1 MSLTPLL
8 VLEGVSVTRSLPG
21 GERLRA
27 LEDVCWTWNRG
38 ETWAFRGANGSGKS
52 TLLRLIRGELW
63 PDSSGGQRTYFFEG
77 VPKTSPLSVK
87 DRIALISPETQDWY
101 LSSGWALS
109 VRQVV
114 STGFFNELLPHRI
127 LTLEQEVRLLEV
139 AQNLGV
145 DGWLER
151 DVRSLSNGQHR
162 QVLLARA
169 LVGNPLALL
178 LDEFFEGVDSDS
190 SVRLRALMR
199 DLSRRVP
206 TVYTGHRD
214 DGALEFASHELV
226 LERGRV
232 LRSCEV
238 SRVGERGRAGV
249 MGRRTGG
256 EARKVPFSPRRPVG
270 GPARET
276 DSPDRRAGPEGAVLL
291 KTWRSVQDVL
301 KLGQDSGPAREVLK
315 LGQDSAAL
323 SKTWGDGEKRHSVFA
338 VREEGV
344 FLERIPVTSMSTT
357 PLVQLENVTVRRGAK
372 TVLEDIC
379 WTFEAQQN
387 WVLLGHNGA
396 GKSTLAK
403 VIRRELYPLQGG
415 RVRHFGAEGGSSWK
429 LWQRIP
435 LVSSEGN
442 VLHRVSASGL
452 SASGK
457 TLVASGFEG
466 WMGYAPVLEPQQEAK
481 VLEWMDYFEVS
492 HLRERPANQMSAG
505 ELGRCLLARAM
516 VNDPDLLILDEP
528 FDYLDRVTKTKL
540 TALISTLERT
550 RFLLIAHRL
559 EDIPGSAT
567 HLLRL
572 EGGSVREQGELD
584 LAKL

>member
-1 MSLTPLL
+1 
-8 VLEGVSVTRSLPG
+8 
-21 GERLRA
+21 
-27 LEDVCWTWNRG
+27 
-38 ETWAFRGANGSGKS
+38 
-52 TLLRLIRGELW
+52 
-63 PDSSGGQRTYFFEG
+63 
-77 VPKTSPLSVK
+77 
-87 DRIALISPETQDWY
+87 
-101 LSSGWALS
+101 
-109 VRQVV
+109 
-114 STGFFNELLPHRI
+114 
-127 LTLEQEVRLLEV
+127 
-139 AQNLGV
+139 
-145 DGWLER
+145 
-151 DVRSLSNGQHR
+151 
-162 QVLLARA
+162 
-169 LVGNPLALL
+169 
-178 LDEFFEGVDSDS
+178 
-190 SVRLRALMR
+190 
-199 DLSRRVP
+199 
-206 TVYTGHRD
+206 
-214 DGALEFASHELV
+214 
-226 LERGRV
+226 
-232 LRSCEV
+232 
-238 SRVGERGRAGV
+238 
-249 MGRRTGG
+249 
-256 EARKVPFSPRRPVG
+256 
-270 GPARET
+270 
-276 DSPDRRAGPEGAVLL
+276 
-291 KTWRSVQDVL
+291 
-301 KLGQDSGPAREVLK
+301 
-315 LGQDSAAL
+315 
-323 SKTWGDGEKRHSVFA
+323 
-338 VREEGV
+338 
-344 FLERIPVTSMSTT
+344 MSTT

>member
-1 MSLTPLL
+1 MSLTPLV
-8 VLEGVSVTRSLPG
+8 VLEGVSVTRTLPG
-21 GERLRA
+21 FERLSA

-38 ETWAFRGANGSGKS
+38 ECWALRGANGSGKS

-63 PDSSGGQRTYFFEG
+63 PDSSQAESNLGRRTYFFEG

-114 STGFFNELLPHRI
+114 STGFFNELLPHWI
-127 LTLEQEVRLLEV
+127 LSSEQEVRLLEV
-139 AQNLGV
+139 ARDLQV
-145 DGWLER
+145 ADWLER
-151 DVRSLSNGQHR
+151 DVRSLSNGQRR

-190 SVRLRALMR
+190 SVRLRLLLR
-199 DLSRRVP
+199 DLSRSVP
-206 TVYTGHRD
+206 TVYTGHRIEH
-214 DGALEFASHELV
+214 ALEFASHELV

-232 LRSCEV
+232 TFQGVV
-238 SRVGERGRAGV
+238 SRAGG
-249 MGRRTGG
+249 MR
-256 EARKVPFSPRRPVG
+256 S
-270 GPARET
+270 
-276 DSPDRRAGPEGAVLL
+276 EGAEGLGSRGDGEKLL
-291 KTWRSVQDVL
+291 EVR
-301 KLGQDSGPAREVLK
+301 SGPARV
-315 LGQDSAAL
+315 S
-323 SKTWGDGEKRHSVFA
+323 SV
-338 VREEGV
+338 
-344 FLERIPVTSMSTT
+344 ERKYSLPVP
-357 PLVQLENVTVRRGAK
+357 PLVQLENVSVKRGAK
-372 TVLEDIC
+372 IVLEDIC
-379 WTFEAQQN
+379 WTLESHQN
-387 WVLLGHNGA
+387 WVLLGPNGA

-415 RVRHFGAEGGSSWK
+415 RVRHFGREGGSSWR

-452 SASGK
+452 SAPGK

-466 WMGYAPVLEPQQEAK
+466 WVGYAPTLEPQQEEK

-505 ELGRCLLARAM
+505 ELKRCLLARAL

-550 RFLLIAHRL
+550 RFVLIAHRL
-559 EDIPGSAT
+559 EDIPESAT
-567 HLLRL
+567 HVLRL
-572 EGGSVREQGELD
+572 EGGRGQEQGELN
-584 LAKL
+584 LSRF